1 MERKN
6 KMLDER
12 GFTSKVEGQK
22 NQCEQWEQGKEQ
34 LREGGFK
41 ELIPIPIFGK
51 KDFIARTRKQIQ

>member
-1 MERKN
+1 
-6 KMLDER
+6 MLDER